1 MCVWVGVSLW
11 EGGFFFPFAFFS
23 VLPPVCFP
31 LLETMTRNSPNLFYV
46 MVVLAP
52 QTSRKVVSLNIHYL
66 TNSSIALTLQL
77 VAMLCIANVMSE
89 LSVTDS
95 IIA

>member
-1 MCVWVGVSLW
+1 
-11 EGGFFFPFAFFS
+11 
-23 VLPPVCFP
+23 
-31 LLETMTRNSPNLFYV
+31 

-77 VAMLCIANVMSE
+77 VAMLCIANAMNE
-89 LSVTDS
+89 LSVKDS